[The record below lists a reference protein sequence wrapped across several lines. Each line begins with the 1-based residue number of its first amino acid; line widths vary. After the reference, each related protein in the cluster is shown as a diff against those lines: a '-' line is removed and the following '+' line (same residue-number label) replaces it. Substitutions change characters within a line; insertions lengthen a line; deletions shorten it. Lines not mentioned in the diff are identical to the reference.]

1 MLFRH
6 RGTLPL
12 LLCVPVVSSALRGD
26 GLDGAA
32 AVVGAAVAAT
42 GVALRLCSVR
52 RIGRGARVFRPH
64 ASAGLIAAG
73 PYRWIRNPLYL
84 AAALMLSG
92 LGLIAGASWIALAL
106 FPATL
111 LAYTPVV
118 LGEERALS
126 ELLGEPYRRYLDRV
140 SRWIGAS
147 RPWPAAPPGPLVDW
161 SEVLRRERALVP
173 GMIAAALAI
182 AAVRSQWIP
191 SQLLTRP
198 LEQALGADLAWLVA
212 AAFAVAVTV
221 NGIKVELHQRRRQ
234 ANRAAGADAA
244 SH

>member
-1 MLFRH
+1 
-6 RGTLPL
+6 
-12 LLCVPVVSSALRGD
+12 
-26 GLDGAA
+26 
-32 AVVGAAVAAT
+32 
-42 GVALRLCSVR
+42 
-52 RIGRGARVFRPH
+52 
-64 ASAGLIAAG
+64 LIAAG
-73 PYRWIRNPLYL
+73 PYRWSRNPLYL
-84 AAALMLSG
+84 AAALMLCG
-92 LGLIAGASWIALAL
+92 LGVLAGAGWLALAML
-106 FPATL
+106 PATL

-118 LGEERALS
+118 LAEERSLS

-147 RPWPAAPPGPLVDW
+147 RPWLAAPPGPLVDW

-182 AAVRSQWIP
+182 TAVRSQWIP

-198 LEQALGADLAWLVA
+198 LEHTLGADLTWLVA

-221 NGIKVELHQRRRQ
+221 NGIKVELHQRRRR
-234 ANRAAGADAA
+234 ANRAARAHAA